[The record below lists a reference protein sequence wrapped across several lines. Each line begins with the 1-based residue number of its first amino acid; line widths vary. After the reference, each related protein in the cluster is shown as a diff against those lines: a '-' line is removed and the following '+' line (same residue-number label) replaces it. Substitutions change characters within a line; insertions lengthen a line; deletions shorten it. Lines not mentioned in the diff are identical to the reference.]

1 MGATQGQVRAGFHL
15 LGKLFPATPLESLTS
30 EPYPE
35 LVEKYKKLDASGN
48 VLGFVA
54 FVVSTIAIA
63 SLLAGLAHMAQRGL
77 PADTRQVL
85 GSGWVEFILWA
96 MFPSIFGTIYLSLK
110 LLRLMLGRQE
120 FAIYVA
126 YGARRMPGNIDTNK
140 AFFWLSVIFIPPIVV
155 LAALYVTSYSAFT
168 DRALIDRPFGSP
180 GTVSARAYADIR
192 GIYLVRGYHAQFSG
206 QRGALLRDRLQR
218 RLTLG
223 DPTRSSRRP
232 AQVGARVDE
241 LRLEQERRTD
251 LTRQFQRGDTAIGD
265 GSVP

>member
-1 MGATQGQVRAGFHL
+1 MGATHGQVRAGFHL

-30 EPYPE
+30 EPYLE
-35 LVEKYKKLDASGN
+35 LVEKYKKLDARGN
-48 VLGFVA
+48 LLGFVA
-54 FVVSTIAIA
+54 FAVSTIAIA

-110 LLRLMLGRQE
+110 FLRLMLGRQE

-155 LAALYVTSYSAFT
+155 LAALYVTSYTAFT
-168 DRALIDRPFGSP
+168 DHALIDRPFGSP
-180 GTVSARAYADIR
+180 GTVSTRAYADIR
-192 GIYLVRGYHAQFSG
+192 GIYLVRGYHA
-206 QRGALLRDRLQR
+206 R
-218 RLTLG
+218 
-223 DPTRSSRRP
+223 
-232 AQVGARVDE
+232 
-241 LRLEQERRTD
+241 
-251 LTRQFQRGDTAIGD
+251 FQDNEAPFFVIVFND
-265 GSVP
+265 GSRWETRPGHQGDQLKSEVDLMTFVSEKSGVPISRVSFGEEIPR

>member
-168 DRALIDRPFGSP
+168 DRVLIDRPFGSP
-180 GTVSARAYADIR
+180 GTVQRPRVCRYSRDLPRARVSRA
-192 GIYLVRGYHAQFSG
+192 FSG

-218 RLTLG
+218 RSRWETRPGHQG
-223 DPTRSSRRP
+223 DQLKSELELMNFVSNKSGEPISRVNFSEEIPR
-232 AQVGARVDE
+232 
-241 LRLEQERRTD
+241 
-251 LTRQFQRGDTAIGD
+251 
-265 GSVP
+265 